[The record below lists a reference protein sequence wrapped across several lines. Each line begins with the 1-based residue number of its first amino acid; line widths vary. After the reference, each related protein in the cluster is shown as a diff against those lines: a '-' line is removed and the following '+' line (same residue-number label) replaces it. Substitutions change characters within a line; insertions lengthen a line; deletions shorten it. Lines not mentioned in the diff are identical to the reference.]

1 MSLPRQRILKAHP
14 LPSATFTLPAPVCAN
29 ARQAEIE
36 FDKKEIDSR
45 VSDSGV
51 VRLLRWG

>member
-14 LPSATFTLPAPVCAN
+14 LPPATFTLPAPVCAN